1 MMFQR
6 AITYEPGVLPKRG
19 HLLSGKRLHGLLMNI
34 SNGGICFRTQHR
46 LQTKM
51 VLKVSLPMSDISPVA
66 PTLAQ
71 VVWILRDPKRKEY
84 HTGLKFII

>member
-1 MMFQR
+1 VVLKR
-6 AITYEPGVLPKRG
+6 AITYEPGALPKRG
-19 HLLSGKRLHGLLMNI
+19 HFLPGKRLRGFLLNI
-34 SNGGICFRTQHR
+34 SNGGICFKTKHR

-51 VLKVSLPMSDISPVA
+51 VLKVSLPVNEISPLA

-71 VVWILRDPKRKEY
+71 VLWVNRDPKRKEY